1 MMQAV
6 KARFAGVVLAAAVSV
21 IAACSDSGTTQPL
34 DPSKSQ
40 SSGGLGGDTAHT
52 GKPGSPGTV
61 GDTGKTKPP
70 TDSSAIPKP
79 VAKFTL
85 DVQVLGGSVSATDT
99 LLSGPLGGVRIDVY
113 EQTVT
118 FIPGNG
124 ADTARLGD
132 TLITSG
138 TTDATGHVVFP
149 NLKGESYIIKG
160 TAPEGS
166 GYQPFK
172 GISPVPYTD
181 KISMTFVMRK

>member
-1 MMQAV
+1 MQVA

-21 IAACSDSGTTQPL
+21 IAACSDSGSTQPL
-34 DPSKSQ
+34 NPAKSQ
-40 SSGGLGGDTAHT
+40 TGARGSDTSHTGNPGDTA
-52 GKPGSPGTV
+52 
-61 GDTGKTKPP
+61 KTNSP

-79 VAKFTL
+79 VASFTL
-85 DVQVLGGSVSATDT
+85 DVAVLGGSISATDT
-99 LLSGPLGGVRIDVY
+99 LLSGPLAGVRIDVY
-113 EQTVT
+113 EQTAT

-124 ADTARLGD
+124 ADTVHLSE

-149 NLKGESYIIKG
+149 KLKGESYIIKG

-166 GYQPFK
+166 GYQPFR

-181 KISMTFVMRK
+181 RISMTFVMRK

>member
-1 MMQAV
+1 MMQVV

-34 DPSKSQ
+34 NPAKSQ
-40 SSGGLGGDTAHT
+40 TGAKGGDTSHT
-52 GKPGSPGTV
+52 GNPGNA
-61 GDTGKTKPP
+61 GDTAKTTPP

-79 VAKFTL
+79 VASFTL
-85 DVQVLGGSVSATDT
+85 DVAVLGGSISATDT
-99 LLSGPLGGVRIDVY
+99 LLSGPLAGVRIDVF
-113 EQTVT
+113 EQTVK

-124 ADTARLGD
+124 ADTAQLSE

-149 NLKGESYIIKG
+149 KLKGESYIIKG

-166 GYQPFK
+166 GYQPFR
-172 GISPVPYTD
+172 GISPVPYAD

>member
-1 MMQAV
+1 MMQAA

-34 DPSKSQ
+34 NPAKSQ
-40 SSGGLGGDTAHT
+40 TGAKGGDTSHT
-52 GKPGSPGTV
+52 GNPGSPGNA
-61 GDTGKTKPP
+61 GDTAKTKPP

-79 VAKFTL
+79 VASFTL
-85 DVQVLGGSVSATDT
+85 DVAVLGGSISATDT
-99 LLSGPLGGVRIDVY
+99 LLSGPLAGVRIDVY

-149 NLKGESYIIKG
+149 KLKGESYIIKG